1 MTEHAQ
7 AAEGFATIET
17 ALQALR
23 DGLPVLVLD
32 DTDRENEG
40 DVVAAAQTLTVPWLA
55 WTVRHTSGYLC
66 VPMSAQRADAL
77 RLPPMVIDNED
88 PRSTAYTVSCDAAS
102 GITTGISAADRTRTI
117 RLLGDPATGSADLI
131 RPGHVLPLRAR
142 DGGVLERRGH
152 TEATVDL
159 TRLAG
164 LEAVGVIG
172 ELVHDDGSMMRTD
185 AVLELGRRDGLPVVT
200 IADLAAWR
208 LEHESPAADSWDAA
222 SLDADPGN
230 GAPLG
235 ADPLDAASFNGD
247 PLDDDPLDDDPLD
260 DDPLDDGSGADASGA
275 PAVGRVMR
283 RSDAALPTVHGVFRI
298 VGFEDRRTGAEIIAL
313 ISPLGLGERPLVRVH
328 SECLTGDAFASLR
341 CDCGPQLQA
350 ALATVARCG
359 GAVVYVRGHEG
370 RGVGLLA
377 KLAAYH
383 LQDGGAD
390 TVDAQLALGL
400 PVDDRE
406 YGGAAAALR
415 DLGVRELVLLT
426 NNPDK
431 VAGLERSGL
440 RVADRRPLHV
450 PANPANATYLR
461 TKRERMGHLLL
472 LSDLGLDEGY
482 APATPAGLEV
492 LQELAGEL
500 VEERPVGEA
509 LQAHL
514 ACCPG
519 EAGATTHDGE
529 D

>member
-1 MTEHAQ
+1 MTQEAPT
-7 AAEGFATIET
+7 AGFATIET

-55 WTVRHTSGYLC
+55 WTIRHTSGYLC
-66 VPMSAQRADAL
+66 VPMSAERADAL
-77 RLPPMVIDNED
+77 RLPPMVLDNED
-88 PRSTAYTVSCDAAS
+88 PRTTAYTVSCDAAS

-117 RLLGDPATGSADLI
+117 RLLGDPATGPEDLI

-164 LEAVGVIG
+164 LQGVGVIG
-172 ELVHDDGSMMRTD
+172 ELVHDDGTMMRTD
-185 AVLELGRRDGLPVVT
+185 AVLDLGRREGLPVVT
-200 IADLAAWR
+200 IADLATWR
-208 LEHESPAADSWDAA
+208 LAHDPLADSRAADSLDAEPGDTELAAVRPGAKDA
-222 SLDADPGN
+222 SLTP
-230 GAPLG
+230 
-235 ADPLDAASFNGD
+235 
-247 PLDDDPLDDDPLD
+247 
-260 DDPLDDGSGADASGA
+260 
-275 PAVGRVMR
+275 RVLR
-283 RSDAALPTVHGVFRI
+283 RSEAALPTVHGEFRI
-298 VGFEDRRTGAEIIAL
+298 VGFEDQRTGAEIIAL
-313 ISPLGLGERPLVRVH
+313 ISPLGLGARPLVRVH

-415 DLGVRELVLLT
+415 ALGVRELVLLT
-426 NNPDK
+426 NNPAK
-431 VAGLERSGL
+431 VSGLERAGL

-472 LSDLGLDEGY
+472 SDLGLRDGH

-492 LQELAGEL
+492 PEGIAENLAGGL
-500 VEERPVGEA
+500 TDDFAAGEA
-509 LQAHL
+509 IDARL
-514 ACCPG
+514 APCPSDT
-519 EAGATTHDGE
+519 GASNHDGE